1 MSFIKKTV
9 SALLCA
15 VLVVSSVLVFAACG
29 KNNDNNTEN
38 STTKSNNANVTNVTV
53 RYLNFKPEVADVYKK
68 IADEYEKEITIHT
81 TATDKKTGEKMIV
94 AGKDINTHCKNV
106 NQERSYVIPNQRP

>member
-15 VLVVSSVLVFAACG
+15 VLVASSVLVFAACG
-29 KNNDNNTEN
+29 KNNDNNTEK

-68 IADEYEKEITIHT
+68 LPMNMKR
-81 TATDKKTGEKMIV
+81 KPV
-94 AGKDINTHCKNV
+94 S
-106 NQERSYVIPNQRP
+106 R

>member
-15 VLVVSSVLVFAACG
+15 VLVASSVLVFAACG
-29 KNNDNNTEN
+29 KNNNNNTEN

-68 IADEYEKEITIHT
+68 IADEYEKETGVKVIVE
-81 TATDKKTGEKMIV
+81 TAANNEYESTLTAKMSTKS
-94 AGKDINTHCKNV
+94 APTLF
-106 NQERSYVIPNQRP
+106 

>member
-15 VLVVSSVLVFAACG
+15 VLVASSVLVFAACG
-29 KNNDNNTEN
+29 IKTTIIILKTA
-38 STTKSNNANVTNVTV
+38 TTKSNNANVTNVTV

-68 IADEYEKEITIHT
+68 
-81 TATDKKTGEKMIV
+81 
-94 AGKDINTHCKNV
+94 NC
-106 NQERSYVIPNQRP
+106 R

>member
-1 MSFIKKTV
+1 MKNKWRNSYEFYQKTV

-15 VLVVSSVLVFAACG
+15 VLVASSVLVFAACG
-29 KNNDNNTEN
+29 KNNNNNIEN

-68 IADEYEKEITIHT
+68 LPMNM
-81 TATDKKTGEKMIV
+81 KKKPV
-94 AGKDINTHCKNV
+94 S
-106 NQERSYVIPNQRP
+106 R

>member
-15 VLVVSSVLVFAACG
+15 VLVASSVLVFAACG

-38 STTKSNNANVTNVTV
+38 STTKSNNANVTV

-68 IADEYEKEITIHT
+68 IADEYEH
-81 TATDKKTGEKMIV
+81 
-94 AGKDINTHCKNV
+94 
-106 NQERSYVIPNQRP
+106 

>member
-15 VLVVSSVLVFAACG
+15 VLVASSVLVFAACG
-29 KNNDNNTEN
+29 KNNNNNTEN
-38 STTKSNNANVTNVTV
+38 STTKSNNANVTKVTV

-68 IADEYEKEITIHT
+68 IADEYEKETGGGGRWTSKRGKIH
-81 TATDKKTGEKMIV
+81 
-94 AGKDINTHCKNV
+94 
-106 NQERSYVIPNQRP
+106 PFQRPCGRYDFDCKRYSGCNA

>member
-15 VLVVSSVLVFAACG
+15 VLVASSVLVFAACG
-29 KNNDNNTEN
+29 KNNNNNNTES
-38 STTKSNNANVTNVTV
+38 STTKSNNANVTV

-68 IADEYEKEITIHT
+68 LPMNMKR
-81 TATDKKTGEKMIV
+81 KPV
-94 AGKDINTHCKNV
+94 S
-106 NQERSYVIPNQRP
+106 R

>member
-15 VLVVSSVLVFAACG
+15 VLVASSVLVFAACG
-29 KNNDNNTEN
+29 KNNNTNTEN
-38 STTKSNNANVTNVTV
+38 STTKSNNANVTKVTV

-68 IADEYEKEITIHT
+68 IADEYEKIIR
-81 TATDKKTGEKMIV
+81 ASAGPSIRKMADMARQSTQDSGMPRAFI
-94 AGKDINTHCKNV
+94 I
-106 NQERSYVIPNQRP
+106 RS